1 MNSAGKTAQKLREFL
16 EGVPV
21 IDTHEHLPHKE
32 SARDRE
38 TDVLQEYLLHYMNSD
53 LRSAGLSRTDLK
65 RAMDPSAPVLDRW
78 QLVEP
83 YWEASRHTGYARA
96 LDWSVRGVYGIDRID
111 GSTIE
116 ELNRKFVNSLG
127 SGHFKKVLQDLCNIE
142 TSLLDSEESPM
153 ESDPAFF
160 RSVYRIDRLVLPRLL
175 EDIEKVETLSG
186 IQALSLDA
194 YLRGCSEVLRSAASK
209 GVAAYK
215 IALAYE
221 RSLFFDRWSRGEADR
236 GFYNLLKQKH
246 IPEWVTPSVLP
257 EAPFQDYV
265 MHRLLEEIADI
276 GLPVQIHTGI
286 HEGSGNYIA
295 NSNPAH
301 ISNLLLE
308 YPGINFDIFHI
319 GYPFFRTAGVL
330 AKNFP
335 NASLDMCWANI
346 ISPYASVQALA
357 EWIDLVPY
365 TKIFAFGGDF
375 RLVDGVYGHLMMA
388 KDNAAEAL
396 AIRVEDGTLTVQDAE
411 RLGRAFFYD
420 NPKRFFRV

>member
-1 MNSAGKTAQKLREFL
+1 MRYKELREYL
-16 EGVPV
+16 ESIPV
-21 IDTHEHLPHKE
+21 VDTHEHLPHEE
-32 SARDRE
+32 SARDRD

-53 LRSAGLSRTDLK
+53 LRSAGLSRGELE
-65 RAMDPSAPVLDRW
+65 RAMDPSLPILDRW

-96 LDWSVRGVYGIDRID
+96 LDRSVRGVYGIDRID

-116 ELNRKFVNSLG
+116 ELNQKFLQSLT
-127 SGHFKKVLQDLCNIE
+127 SGHFERVLKELCHIE

-153 ESDPAFF
+153 ESDPVFF

-175 EDIEKVETLSG
+175 KDIERVETLSG
-186 IQALSLDA
+186 ISATSLDA
-194 YLRGCSEVLRSAASK
+194 YLRACGEVILSAASK

-221 RSLFFDRWSRGEADR
+221 RNLFFGRWSRGEAER

-246 IPEWVTPSVLP
+246 IPEWVTASVVPDL
-257 EAPFQDYV
+257 PFQDYV
-265 MHRLLEEIADI
+265 MHHLLEAITDI
-276 GLPVQIHTGI
+276 GLPVQIHTGL

-295 NSNPAH
+295 NSDPAH

-308 YPGINFDIFHI
+308 YPGVRFDIFHI

-346 ISPYASVQALA
+346 ISPYASVHALA

-365 TKIFAFGGDF
+365 TKIFAFGGDL

-388 KDNAAEAL
+388 KDNVAKAL
-396 AIRVEDGTLTVQDAE
+396 ALRIEDGTLTVKEAE

-420 NPKRFFRV
+420 NPKRFFGL